1 MRIVAASLFLIS
13 CVAPADDNDP
23 ADPADP
29 TGPTQPQPQPQPEPP
44 RATGHYKMRSD
55 VDVTVDAVL
64 PEQAHDMVVVFRDFS
79 INPTQT
85 LLDVAEDAGVP
96 AVGTI
101 RDDLPDYLE
110 DKLEGWINAEIAKV
124 KLGGVPI
131 TQIAGNIAAL
141 AESVL
146 TRFAIDSDLTIDGS
160 VATHRLKAIDFAP
173 AGLDTKFDVG
183 GLPNE
188 IVSATTSC
196 SSQEGTLT
204 LGDHR
209 YSIAY
214 GQYVWQALE
223 RDMTAQY
230 GGTIRTKLGEAM
242 NCPAIAH
249 VVASKCVWGVCVGH
263 QAELTTICERG
274 LDEVVARVQAKV
286 DALRFDAIR
295 FATGTATIAPDGL
308 ELGVWTAEINAGV
321 GLRGVPATFS
331 ATR

>member
-13 CVAPADDNDP
+13 CVAPADDGKP
-23 ADPADP
+23 DP
-29 TGPTQPQPQPQPEPP
+29 TDPDTQPQPEPQPESP
-44 RATGHYKMRSD
+44 RATGQYTMRSD

-79 INPTQT
+79 VNPTQT

-96 AVGTI
+96 AVATI
-101 RDDLPDYLE
+101 RDNLPDYVE

-124 KLGGVPI
+124 KLNGVPI
-131 TQIAGNIAAL
+131 TQVAGNLAAL

-146 TRFAIDSDLTIDGS
+146 TRFAIDSELAIDGS
-160 VATHRLKAIDFAP
+160 TATHRLKAIDFAP

-183 GLPNE
+183 NLPNE
-188 IVSATTSC
+188 IVSATASC
-196 SSQEGTLT
+196 SSQDGTLT
-204 LGDHR
+204 LGDHG

-214 GQYVWQALE
+214 GQYVWQAVE
-223 RDMTAQY
+223 RDMTTQY
-230 GGTIRTKLGEAM
+230 GGTIREMFGQAM

-249 VVASKCVWGVCVGH
+249 TVASKCVWGYCVGH
-263 QAELTTICERG
+263 ETELNTICERG

-286 DALRFDAIR
+286 AALRFDAVR
-295 FATGTATIAPDGL
+295 FASGTATIAPDRL
-308 ELGVWTAEINAGV
+308 EGGVWTAEINAGV
-321 GLRGVPATFS
+321 GLRQVPATFS